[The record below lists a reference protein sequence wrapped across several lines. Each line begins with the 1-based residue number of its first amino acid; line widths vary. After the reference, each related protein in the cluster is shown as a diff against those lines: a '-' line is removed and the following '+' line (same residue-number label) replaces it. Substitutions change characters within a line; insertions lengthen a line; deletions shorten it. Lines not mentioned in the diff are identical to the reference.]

1 MVRKIL
7 EEFEHDGVKL
17 KVVKEKKIPCAG
29 CYFNDKG
36 ISCGERR
43 VRKAIG
49 YCNASSRSDGQY
61 VIFKKVG

>member
-1 MVRKIL
+1 MERKVG

-17 KVVKEKKIPCAG
+17 KVVKEKKMPCAG
-29 CYFNDKG
+29 CYFNDKA

-43 VRKAIG
+43 VRKDIG
-49 YCNASSRSDGQY
+49 YCNASSRSDGKY